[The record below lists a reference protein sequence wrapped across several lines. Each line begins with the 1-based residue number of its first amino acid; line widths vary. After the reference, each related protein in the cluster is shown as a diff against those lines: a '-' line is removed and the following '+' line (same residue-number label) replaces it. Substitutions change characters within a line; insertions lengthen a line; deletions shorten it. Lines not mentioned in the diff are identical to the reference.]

1 MDFPASVA
9 PFILRGVSLL
19 GIDSVMAP
27 YQRRVAA
34 WDRLSGDLD
43 VRALEVIARQIA
55 LGDAISA
62 ADQLLAGTVRGRR
75 PGGSGR
81 RPQDLAR

>member
-19 GIDSVMAP
+19 GIDSVLAP

-34 WDRLSGDLD
+34 WGRLSRDLD

-55 LGDAISA
+55 LGDVISA
-62 ADQLLAGTVRGRR
+62 ADQLLAGTVRGRIVVDVN
-75 PGGSGR
+75 
-81 RPQDLAR
+81 Q

>member
-1 MDFPASVA
+1 
-9 PFILRGVSLL
+9 
-19 GIDSVMAP
+19 MAP

-55 LGDAISA
+55 LGDVISA
-62 ADQLLAGTVRGRR
+62 ADQLLAGTVRGRIVVDVN
-75 PGGSGR
+75 
-81 RPQDLAR
+81 Q